1 MHLALALVLEHVT
14 EYLYCNHML
23 ETSCVSTRFLATIDT
38 LRISIIKSLVYAR
51 KREFQVTAFYKTRG
65 TGVRFYLTTR
75 DRIGLMITD
84 MKAHGCDRF
93 AG

>member
-51 KREFQVTAFYKTRG
+51 KREFQNTAFYRTTG
-65 TGVRFYLTTR
+65 TGVRSYLTPR
-75 DRIGLMITD
+75 DCIALMITD
-84 MKAHGCDRF
+84 MTARGCEM
-93 AG
+93 